1 MIYNDI
7 TELIG
12 KTPLLKVPASVH
24 KLSNIDLYIKLELFN
39 PWGSVKDRTALGMAR
54 QHMQEIENGKKLLE
68 LSSGNTAK
76 ALQLIAST
84 HGSSF
89 KAITNRIKVSEQ
101 RDILRLLGAEI
112 EELPGKSDCY
122 DPNDPNDPMIIINR
136 ELQSHPDEYI
146 FTNQYVNRSNRDIH
160 FETTG
165 EEIAQELEKVD
176 HFIAGLGTTGS
187 SRGIVERLEKDNP
200 DIKSVGVVAKAND
213 YIPGIRTKDEVL
225 EVGLFDPKNYED
237 ILTYSSRAAIDGM
250 LILAQKLGVLAGPT
264 SGATFMGALDYLG
277 EVDKKISSRQTAV
290 FIACDR
296 LEWYLSYVKERRPEL
311 FGGKER
317 RTWHD
322 QPVASDVRPTIS
334 ISEAEAFIKKE
345 QPIIVD
351 TRNPL
356 AYKMGHIEGSVNF
369 PYDQLD
375 SVLNEAAPF
384 TKDKP
389 LLFVCAV
396 GEKSLGIARYLRGLG
411 YQAYSLDEGITAWR
425 DAELPL
431 NRKPLR

>member
-12 KTPLLKVPASVH
+12 NTPLLKIPAAVH
-24 KLSNIDLYIKLELFN
+24 GLSNIDLYVKLELFN
-39 PWGSVKDRTALGMAR
+39 PWGSVKDRTALGMTR
-54 QHMQEIENGKKLLE
+54 EHLQEIEDGKKLLE

-84 HGSSF
+84 RGSSF
-89 KAITNRIKVSEQ
+89 KAITNRIKVPEQ
-101 RDILRLLGAEI
+101 RDILRLLGAQI

-136 ELQSHPDEYI
+136 ELQSHPNEYI
-146 FTNQYVNRSNRDIH
+146 FTNQYVNQSNRDIH

-165 EEIAQELEKVD
+165 GEIAQELGKVD

-200 DIKSVGVVAKAND
+200 AIRSVGVVAEAND

-225 EVGLFDPKNYED
+225 EVGLFDPENYAD
-237 ILTYSSRAAIDGM
+237 ILTYSSQAAIDGM
-250 LILAQKLGVLAGPT
+250 LVLARKLGVLAGPT
-264 SGATFMGALDYLG
+264 SGATFMGALDYLR
-277 EVDKKISSRQTAV
+277 EVDKTATSRQTAV

-296 LEWYLSYVKERRPEL
+296 MEWYVSYVKERRPEL

-322 QPVASDVRPTIS
+322 HLDV
-334 ISEAEAFIKKE
+334 SEAKSTVRVSEVREFIKNK
-345 QPIIVD
+345 QPMIID

-356 AYKMGHIEGSVNF
+356 AYRMGHIKGSVNF
-369 PYDQLD
+369 PYEQLD
-375 SVLNEAAPF
+375 GILNDAVPF
-384 TKDKP
+384 SASQP

-396 GEKSLGIARYLRGLG
+396 GEKSLAVAQYLQGRD

-431 NRKPLR
+431 MRKMRQ

>member
-12 KTPLLKVPASVH
+12 ETPLLKVPAH
-24 KLSNIDLYIKLELFN
+24 IHGLSNIDLYIKLEVFN
-39 PWGSVKDRTALGMAR
+39 PWGSVKDRTALGMTR
-54 QHMQEIENGKKLLE
+54 EHLQEIKNGKKLLE

-89 KAITNRIKVSEQ
+89 KAITNRIKVPEQ

-136 ELQSHPDEYI
+136 ELQSHPDQYI
-146 FTNQYVNRSNRDIH
+146 FTNQYVNQANYDIH

-165 EEIAQELEKVD
+165 EEIAQELGKVD

-187 SRGIVERLEKDNP
+187 SRGIIERLRKESP
-200 DIKSVGVVAKAND
+200 DIKSVGVVAETDD

-225 EVGLFDPKNYED
+225 EVGLFDPEQYTD
-237 ILTYSSRAAIDGM
+237 ILTYSSNAAIDGM
-250 LILAQKLGVLAGPT
+250 LILARQLGVLAGPT
-264 SGATFMGALDYLG
+264 SGATLMGALDYLRT
-277 EVDKKISSRQTAV
+277 VDRSATSRQTAV

-296 LEWYLSYVKERRPEL
+296 MEWYLSYIRERRPEL

-317 RTWHD
+317 QTWHD
-322 QPVASDVRPTIS
+322 HIAASDSKPIIPVN
-334 ISEAEAFIKKE
+334 EAENFIKTK
-345 QPIIVD
+345 QPMIID

-356 AYKMGHIEGSVNF
+356 AFRMGHIEGSINF
-369 PYDQLD
+369 PYEQLD
-375 SVLNEAAPF
+375 TILNDAVPF
-384 TKDKP
+384 TARTP

-396 GEKSLGIARYLRGLG
+396 GEKSLDIARYLQGTG
-411 YQAYSLDEGITAWR
+411 YQAYSLDEGVTAWR

-431 NRKPLR
+431 ARKALR

>member
-12 KTPLLKVPASVH
+12 KTPLLKIPAAVH
-24 KLSNIDLYIKLELFN
+24 GLSNIDLYVKLELFN
-39 PWGSVKDRTALGMAR
+39 PWGSVKDRTALGMTR
-54 QHMQEIENGKKLLE
+54 GHLGEIKSGKKLLE

-84 HGSSF
+84 QNSSF
-89 KAITNRIKVSEQ
+89 KAITNRIKVPEQ

-136 ELQSHPDEYI
+136 ELQSHPNEYI
-146 FTNQYVNRSNRDIH
+146 FTNQYVNQSNYDIH

-165 EEIAQELEKVD
+165 EEIAQELKRVD

-187 SRGIVERLEKDNP
+187 SRGIADRLKADNP
-200 DIKSVGVVAKAND
+200 DVKSIGIVAEAND

-225 EVGLFDPKNYED
+225 EVGLFDPERYAD
-237 ILTYSSRAAIDGM
+237 ILISSSQAAIDGM
-250 LILAQKLGVLAGPT
+250 LILAQKLGILAGPT
-264 SGATFMGALDYLG
+264 SGATFKGALDYLQK
-277 EVDKKISSRQTAV
+277 VDKTVTSRQTAV

-296 LEWYLSYVKERRPEL
+296 MEWYLSYIKERRPEL
-311 FGGKER
+311 FDGKKLR
-317 RTWHD
+317 NWHD
-322 QPVASDVRPTIS
+322 QITASDIEPSVPIN
-334 ISEAEAFIKKE
+334 EAEEFINTQ
-345 QPIIVD
+345 QPMIID

-356 AYKMGHIEGSVNF
+356 AYRMGHIKGSVNF

-375 SVLNEAAPF
+375 SILNDAVPF
-384 TKDKP
+384 GMDKP

-396 GEKSLGIARYLRGLG
+396 GEKSLAIAQYLQGMN
-411 YQAYSLDEGITAWR
+411 YQAYSLDEGIMAWR
-425 DAELPL
+425 DADLPL
-431 NRKPLR
+431 ARKTL